1 MGHFLYISPFQST
14 LPVWGGTRAVCE
26 TFRAIH
32 DFNPPSPCG
41 EGPGKLAAGGVNG
54 GISIHPP
61 RVGRDSGMLSLMYTS
76 LPFQSTLP
84 VWGGTRQVGPGGQK
98 YRFQS
103 TLPVWGGT
111 GPKMQKT
118 VQKREFQSTL
128 PVWGGTGMPA
138 ISLLTT
144 SISIHPP
151 RVGRDLYRQGSDDPG
166 EISIHPPR
174 VGRDTSARVSR
185 SRVPHFNPPSPCGEG
200 HFYGP
205 WLISF
210 RRHFNPPSPCG
221 EGPPL
226 GPSYQPL
233 MVGFQST
240 LPVWGGTPIIPC
252 NSSGNKRFQSTL
264 PVWGGTSFSSFRRV
278 DFQYF
283 NPPSPCGEGPARRKV
298 ELGSHPISIHP
309 PRVGRDGRTIPVGQF
324 TPHFNPPSP
333 CGEGPGTMGL
343 M

>member
-111 GPKMQKT
+111 
-118 VQKREFQSTL
+118 
-128 PVWGGTGMPA
+128 PA
-138 ISLLTT
+138 ILLCNLVLQI
-144 SISIHPP
+144 SIHPPRVGRDPGRLRMVSVKNISIHPP
-151 RVGRDLYRQGSDDPG
+151 RVGRDLWK
-166 EISIHPPR
+166 
-174 VGRDTSARVSR
+174 GR
-185 SRVPHFNPPSPCGEG
+185 PMIGC
-200 HFYGP
+200 
-205 WLISF
+205 
-210 RRHFNPPSPCG
+210 C
-221 EGPPL
+221 
-226 GPSYQPL
+226 
-233 MVGFQST
+233 
-240 LPVWGGTPIIPC
+240 
-252 NSSGNKRFQSTL
+252 
-264 PVWGGTSFSSFRRV
+264 
-278 DFQYF
+278 YF
-283 NPPSPCGEGPARRKV
+283 NPPSPCGEGRGQKCRKRCKN
-298 ELGSHPISIHP
+298 GN
-309 PRVGRDGRTIPVGQF
+309 
-324 TPHFNPPSP
+324 FNPPSP
-333 CGEGPGTMGL
+333 CGEGQGCL
-343 M
+343 QYHY